1 MKYRYEDSFSKNYQ
15 NLPAAFYIH
24 HEIGHS
30 DALPNEDGSLP
41 FIRPHNHAE
50 MEVLLIEKG
59 RGYCKIGSDDR
70 TIEFK
75 EGDLLILNPFEV
87 HSGAYFADLPEYK
100 HSCIDFSVSLLD
112 HPLAIT
118 SQKISNELLAQS
130 VRSEALIRPGD
141 ACYGELKACYTE
153 MLDSLAQKRQNDLK
167 FLAELYRFFNILHD
181 ASLIH
186 RVEQSPMRQ
195 NDATFVRSVL
205 EYINKHFTENIS
217 TRDIA
222 SELVYSKEHF
232 CRLFKTYFSISFTD
246 YLSQYRIEKAKLLLG
261 KYSSSEVAEKCG
273 FSSQSNFSR
282 VFKEAVGI
290 SPTEYRKF
298 LIND

>member
-15 NLPAAFYIH
+15 NLPAAFYVH
-24 HEIGHS
+24 HAIGNQET
-30 DALPNEDGSLP
+30 LPDEDGNYT

-50 MEVLLIEKG
+50 MEILLIERG
-59 RGYCKIGSDDR
+59 RGYCKIGSDER
-70 TIEFK
+70 TVEFQD
-75 EGDLLILNPFEV
+75 GDLLILNPFEV
-87 HSGAYFADLPEYK
+87 HSGAYFGKLRE
-100 HSCIDFSVSLLD
+100 HRHTCIDFSVSLLE

-118 SQKISNELLAQS
+118 SQKIAGELLAQS
-130 VRSEALIRPGD
+130 VRCENLIRPD
-141 ACYGELKACYTE
+141 DLCYDQLRKCYDE
-153 MLDSLAQKRQNDLK
+153 MFASLSQKRQNDLK
-167 FLAELYRFFNILHD
+167 FLAELYRFFDILHD
-181 ASLIH
+181 ASLIR
-186 RVEQSPMRQ
+186 RVEQSPTRQ
-195 NDATFVRSVL
+195 SDATFVKSVL

-222 SELVYSKEHF
+222 SALVYSKEHF

>member
-1 MKYRYEDSFSKNYQ
+1 MKYRYEDSFSKSYQ
-15 NLPAAFYIH
+15 NLPAAYYVH
-24 HEIGHS
+24 HVIGTQETVT
-30 DALPNEDGSLP
+30 DEEGNYT

-50 MEVLLIEKG
+50 MEILLIEQG
-59 RGYCKIGSDDR
+59 CGYCKIGSDER
-70 TIEFK
+70 MVEFQ

-87 HSGAYFADLPEYK
+87 HSGAYLGNSFT
-100 HSCIDFSVSLLD
+100 HRHTCIDFSVSLLE

-118 SQKISNELLAQS
+118 SQKIAGELLAQT
-130 VRSEALIRPGD
+130 VRCENIIRPD
-141 ACYGELKACYTE
+141 DFCYDELKKCYDQ
-153 MLDSLAQKRQNDLK
+153 MFVSLSQKRQNDLK
-167 FLAELYRFFNILHD
+167 FLAELYRFFDILHD
-181 ASLIH
+181 TSLIR
-186 RVEQSPMRQ
+186 RVEQTPMRQ
-195 NDATFVRSVL
+195 NDATFVKSVL
-205 EYINKHFTENIS
+205 DYINRHFTENIS

-222 SELVYSKEHF
+222 SALVYSKEHF